1 MGYWKPEESD
11 RQYTPLELA
20 ANWLYYHIWP
30 ILIFAGIAL
39 IIGSWI
45 YSAATNQPPDYRI
58 AYVGESPLPT
68 SAEAAMKSLFL
79 SLGEDLN
86 GDGKVEV
93 VIKSY
98 NASSN
103 PGLAPQMAAA
113 AVVGLLT
120 DVQSQESHFF
130 LLEDPA
136 AFQQQYPVLAMADGT
151 VPDEEDRSAEGKVYA
166 LRDCPI
172 LETQEM
178 DELARYA
185 LNQLY
190 LGRRYYW
197 GDPPENLAA
206 WEQLWAALTAGAV
219 HPDSL
224 PASGVPE
231 V

>member
-39 IIGSWI
+39 MVGSWI
-45 YSAATNQPPDYRI
+45 YSAATNQPPDYQI

-68 SAEAAMKSLFL
+68 SAETAMKSLFR

-86 GDGKVEV
+86 GDGEVEV

-136 AFQQQYPVLAMADGT
+136 AFQQQYPVLTMVDGT
-151 VPDEEDRSAEGKVYA
+151 IPDEEDRSPEGKVYA

-206 WEQLWAALTAGAV
+206 WEQLWSVITAGAV
-219 HPDSL
+219 PPDSL
-224 PASGVPE
+224 PAPAVPE
-231 V
+231 A

>member
-151 VPDEEDRSAEGKVYA
+151 IPDEEDRSAEGKVYA

-197 GDPPENLAA
+197 GDPPENLSA
-206 WEQLWAALTAGAV
+206 WEQLWSVITAGAV
-219 HPDSL
+219 PPDSL
-224 PASGVPE
+224 PAPAVPE
-231 V
+231 A

>member
-45 YSAATNQPPDYRI
+45 YSAATNQPPDYQI

-86 GDGKVEV
+86 GDGEVEV

-136 AFQQQYPVLAMADGT
+136 AFQQQYQVLTMVDGT

-219 HPDSL
+219 PPDSQ
-224 PASGVPE
+224 PAPAVPE
-231 V
+231 A

>member
-1 MGYWKPEESD
+1 
-11 RQYTPLELA
+11 
-20 ANWLYYHIWP
+20 
-30 ILIFAGIAL
+30 
-39 IIGSWI
+39 
-45 YSAATNQPPDYRI
+45 
-58 AYVGESPLPT
+58 
-68 SAEAAMKSLFL
+68 
-79 SLGEDLN
+79 
-86 GDGKVEV
+86 
-93 VIKSY
+93 
-98 NASSN
+98 
-103 PGLAPQMAAA
+103 
-113 AVVGLLT
+113 
-120 DVQSQESHFF
+120 
-130 LLEDPA
+130 
-136 AFQQQYPVLAMADGT
+136 YPVLTMVDGT

-219 HPDSL
+219 PPDSL

-231 V
+231 A